1 MIALVHVV
9 SAKCFPP
16 GTAVALCQNAK
27 RNRPNKP
34 AHEVHFSFTYAIEN
48 SLSGAVFDAVSP
60 AGSKSWR
67 MVESASYEQLGLAF
81 LGVLADVAPFVHAS
95 FLLFDF
101 KQNLRHWPVL
111 AGDISRSPPFFAAP
125 LILLPSNLLL

>member
-1 MIALVHVV
+1 MLVFTDRKMHFVRGFV
-9 SAKCFPP
+9 
-16 GTAVALCQNAK
+16 GAVALGILTLT
-27 RNRPNKP
+27 
-34 AHEVHFSFTYAIEN
+34 FTYAIEN
-48 SLSGAVFDAVSP
+48 SPSGAVFDAVSP

-67 MVESASYEQLGLAF
+67 MVESASYEQPGLAF

-111 AGDISRSPPFFAAP
+111 AGDISRSLPFFAAP
-125 LILLPSNLLL
+125 LILLPSNLIL